1 MADLVAVEQRCVRS
15 HALVFFLFFSSS
27 FFCLVWNCLLRCFSP
42 GLRVGR
48 SFEEGGG
55 KELETGEQLAEKK
68 KKPLHHLLPG

>member
-15 HALVFFLFFSSS
+15 HALVFGFFFSS
-27 FFCLVWNCLLRCFSP
+27 FFCLVWKCLLGCLGP

-48 SFEEGGG
+48 SVEEGGG
-55 KELETGEQLAEKK
+55 KLETGEQLAEKK